1 MRIRYNTHKVSGA
14 VPATKYVS
22 SECHSHIQEQK
33 FRGYI
38 FQMSFSNALGF
49 LQRGLKHLL
58 LNFYYILVFR
68 CYREWN
74 FFFLLRMFSRW
85 LLLV

>member
-1 MRIRYNTHKVSGA
+1 MRIMYNTQKVSGA

-22 SECHSHIQEQK
+22 CEYHSHIQEQK
-33 FRGYI
+33 FRGCI

-49 LQRGLKHLL
+49 LQKGLKHLL
-58 LNFYYILVFR
+58 LNFYYILVSY